1 MTTFERRQR
10 ILALLRE
17 KPGIKVTELAHQ
29 LGVSQGTIR
38 NDLTALEQSNQLKRV
53 RGGAVIQERQ
63 PVSHP
68 PFASRMQVRSQ
79 AKEHIA
85 RRAAELVADGDA
97 ILLDASSTVYYLAQ
111 FLQNRRNLTVVT
123 NGIEVARALARNR
136 SNTVI
141 LLGGVLS
148 PEGTSVTG
156 LLSEQLLKNLH
167 IKTAF
172 VSCYGFSLSMGL
184 TEVDLHEAQIKSR
197 MIASAETVVALID
210 ASKFG
215 KVDLTPFA
223 RLEQISHI
231 FTDRDLSADWI
242 EQLQRACVPFTV
254 CDESTIATFAPCA
267 KPDSSYKIGFANLTE
282 RMPFAVQ
289 VRMGLE
295 QAAAAHKNIQLLIR
309 DNDLD
314 RRRALENVEWFIAQ
328 GVDLVI
334 EYQIDAEAGNVIMD
348 RFRQAGIPVIA
359 VDIPLP
365 GAIFFG
371 ADNYRAGFMAGEGLG
386 RWIQAHW
393 GGRFDLLV
401 CLQDLRAGATPAARL
416 QGGRDGLASVLG
428 PFPDERVVMLPAG
441 TLLEQA
447 QAAMAPYLASVP
459 AGTRVALLA
468 VNDDAALGAL
478 AAFEAAGRL
487 DEVVAVGQNAD
498 RLGRAALQRPDLP
511 FIGST
516 SYAPENYGSQLIEL
530 ALKLLRGQPV
540 PPAVYIEHTF
550 VAQDSQTAGEA

>member
-215 KVDLTPFA
+215 NVDLTPFA
-223 RLEQISHI
+223 RLEQISH
-231 FTDRDLSADWI
+231 
-242 EQLQRACVPFTV
+242 
-254 CDESTIATFAPCA
+254 
-267 KPDSSYKIGFANLTE
+267 
-282 RMPFAVQ
+282 
-289 VRMGLE
+289 
-295 QAAAAHKNIQLLIR
+295 
-309 DNDLD
+309 
-314 RRRALENVEWFIAQ
+314 
-328 GVDLVI
+328 
-334 EYQIDAEAGNVIMD
+334 
-348 RFRQAGIPVIA
+348 
-359 VDIPLP
+359 
-365 GAIFFG
+365 
-371 ADNYRAGFMAGEGLG
+371 
-386 RWIQAHW
+386 
-393 GGRFDLLV
+393 
-401 CLQDLRAGATPAARL
+401 
-416 QGGRDGLASVLG
+416 
-428 PFPDERVVMLPAG
+428 
-441 TLLEQA
+441 
-447 QAAMAPYLASVP
+447 
-459 AGTRVALLA
+459 
-468 VNDDAALGAL
+468 
-478 AAFEAAGRL
+478 
-487 DEVVAVGQNAD
+487 
-498 RLGRAALQRPDLP
+498 
-511 FIGST
+511 
-516 SYAPENYGSQLIEL
+516 
-530 ALKLLRGQPV
+530 
-540 PPAVYIEHTF
+540 
-550 VAQDSQTAGEA
+550 